1 MSQRAEDGGR
11 FVERPR
17 LLALMA
23 APLLLAGATPSFA
36 QGSSET
42 KTMTSSEE
50 SPVEEIVVTGFRAGA
65 LPPSPSAFTSRIE
78 FDDYQ
83 GERTSVAELL
93 SEQVGVQVRRFG
105 GPGDPAEVSIRGS
118 TGAQVVVL
126 LDGVRMN
133 SVLTGGT
140 DVSQLC
146 LGLLES
152 AEITRGG
159 DAIRAGDGSIGGSI
173 SFQTRRPS
181 PETVN
186 RVEVSGGAFGTWEA
200 DVQRSGQAGPVEY
213 GVGYCGFVTD
223 GDYRFARPEI
233 QNPSVPTTPRPDL
246 VRINN
251 HRSRQ
256 SGNLALGAD
265 LGPGHLRFQDYLTYT
280 SHGVPGLDSGEG
292 PLGGQNPFAHAW
304 STHNLARL
312 VYSVD
317 DLGAWGEGFEASL
330 HHRYQRFAFDDPGV
344 TAIDVPRSILT
355 EVQTLGADAEN
366 HWNIEFLK
374 GTWDWTVL
382 GDFRRDIL
390 NDAQADNQSRNLGGV
405 ATEIEA
411 SWFDDRIAIVPG
423 VRMEWVEG
431 FGETWLPTLGLM
443 LAPLPWLRIKG
454 NLQKT
459 FRAPSFDEL
468 YLPDQG
474 FIRGNPNLQ
483 PERARNAD
491 AGVVVSVAQLGPLSD
506 LRLEGGVFLQEVDDS
521 ILWVP
526 VSPRTIEPYNTGR
539 AQVKGYEL
547 SLSFAWTRFFSVI
560 ANHTGQEATLEST
573 GRPLPGRAQSESLV
587 RVRIGEKGRWKLI
600 GEMNRTGR
608 IPVSPS
614 GAILL
619 PERIVW
625 SASAALNF
633 AEILPIGWRP
643 PVEAL
648 WLYATLNNI
657 SDVAVRDALFF
668 PQPGRNGYLGAQITW

>member
-1 MSQRAEDGGR
+1 MSRRAEDRGPKR
-11 FVERPR
+11 ERSR
-17 LLALMA
+17 LLFQMA
-23 APLLLAGATPSFA
+23 ALLVLHGASDSFA
-36 QGSSET
+36 QTTADTQKPAPSKEQ
-42 KTMTSSEE
+42 
-50 SPVEEIVVTGFRAGA
+50 PVEEIVVTGFRAGVLA
-65 LPPSPSAFTSRIE
+65 PSPSAFTSRIE

-83 GERTSVAELL
+83 GERTSVTELL

-118 TGAQVVVL
+118 TGAQVVVK

-146 LGLLES
+146 LGLLEG

-159 DAIRAGDGSIGGSI
+159 DPIRAGDGSIGGSI

-213 GVGYCGFVTD
+213 GVGYCGFVSD

-233 QNPSVPTTPRPDL
+233 QNPSVPSTPRPDL
-246 VRINN
+246 IRINN

-256 SGNLALGAD
+256 SGNLSLGTD
-265 LGPGHLRFQDYLTYT
+265 IGPGHLRFQDYLTYT
-280 SHGVPGLDSGEG
+280 SHGVPGLDSGDG

-317 DLGAWGEGFEASL
+317 DLGGWGNGFEGSL

-344 TAIDVPRSILT
+344 TATDTPRSILT
-355 EVQTLGADAEN
+355 EVQTLGADLEN
-366 HWNIEFLK
+366 HWNFEIWNSSL
-374 GTWDWTVL
+374 DWTVI
-382 GDFRRDIL
+382 GDFRRDML
-390 NDAQADNQSRNLGGV
+390 TDANAPDRARNLGGL

-411 SWFDDRIAIVPG
+411 GWLEDRIILVPG
-423 VRMEWVEG
+423 VRLEWVEG
-431 FGETWLPTLGLM
+431 FGETWLPTLGLV

-483 PERARNAD
+483 PERAQNAD
-491 AGVVVSVAQLGPLSD
+491 AGVVARVSQLGPFSD

-521 ILWVP
+521 ILWVN
-526 VSPRTIEPYNTGR
+526 VSPRTIEPFNTGR
-539 AQVKGYEL
+539 AQVRGYEI
-547 SLSFAWTRFFSVI
+547 SLSFAWTRFFSVT
-560 ANHTGQEATLEST
+560 ANHTGQDAILEST

-587 RVRIGEKGRWKLI
+587 RVRVGEKGRWKLI
-600 GEMNRTGR
+600 GEMNRTGK

-625 SASAALNF
+625 SASAALNC
-633 AEILPIGWRP
+633 AEVFPAGWRP

-657 SDVAVRDALFF
+657 SDIAVRDALFF